1 MQKSKRR
8 LFSSAESVLVRKDMN
23 AIWNRKGIRALL
35 MAMPVILVVI
45 IPLIYFVA
53 ISLLPVSGK
62 GEAPDTLLRLLSGDS
77 ANLDYRQFWMSIFT
91 TLLCPVLFL
100 CVPIICS
107 VASASCAFV
116 GEKEQGTLETL
127 WLSSMRPRSVF
138 NAKVTAC
145 TLISVIISLI
155 SFVMFTITVSVAD
168 IMLAAPFF
176 FSLEWLMLAVLVMP
190 ALAWFS
196 VVFVSLVLPR
206 VFSVGETLQTIGYL
220 VLPFILLY
228 LLQFTG
234 LFRVSPLFLLIL
246 AAVLFILS
254 TVLFN
259 VSARSFQAEKLLSAS
274 PER

>member
-1 MQKSKRR
+1 M
-8 LFSSAESVLVRKDMN
+8 FSSAESVLVRKDMN

-77 ANLDYRQFWMSIFT
+77 ANLDYRQFWMSVFT